1 MKNEKK
7 KTAKDN
13 IAFFLLM
20 AITLGGIIYYFYFL
34 TPKNSLEMYQELRF
48 ADDFEEAQKQVLE
61 GYENNFTQEEFD
73 FIQENNPDT
82 IKQVTLFEYNQ
93 QTYVIMTSPGTE
105 KLKVLDVEEM
115 PEEAREF
122 FLELGQ

>member
-1 MKNEKK
+1 MKDVKK

-20 AITLGGIIYYFYFL
+20 AIIFGGVIYYFYFL
-34 TPKNSLEMYQELRF
+34 APKNSVELYQEFRF
-48 ADDFEEAQKQVLE
+48 ADDFDEAQKQVLE

-93 QTYVIMTSPGTE
+93 QTHVIMTSPGTE

>member
-1 MKNEKK
+1 MKNAKK
-7 KTAKDN
+7 KTAKDSS
-13 IAFFLLM
+13 AFFLLM
-20 AITLGGIIYYFYFL
+20 AIIFGGLIYYFYFL
-34 TPKNSLEMYQELRF
+34 TPKNSLEMYQELHF
-48 ADDFEEAQKQVLE
+48 ADDFDEAQKQILE
-61 GYENNFTQEEFD
+61 GYENNFTQEEFN
-73 FIQENNPDT
+73 FVQENNPDT
-82 IKQVTLFEYNQ
+82 IKQVTLFVYNQ

>member
-1 MKNEKK
+1 MKDAKK

-13 IAFFLLM
+13 IVFYLLV
-20 AITLGGIIYYFYFL
+20 AIIFGGLIYYFYFL
-34 TPKNSLEMYQELRF
+34 TPKNSLEMYQKLRF

-122 FLELGQ
+122 FLEMGQ

>member
-13 IAFFLLM
+13 IAFSLLM
-20 AITLGGIIYYFYFL
+20 ALILGGIVYYVYFL

-61 GYENNFTQEEFD
+61 GYENNFTREEFE
-73 FIQENNPDT
+73 FIQENDADT
-82 IKQVTLFEYNQ
+82 IKQVTLFQYNQ

-105 KLKVLDVEEM
+105 KLKVLDVEKM

>member
-1 MKNEKK
+1 MH
-7 KTAKDN
+7 
-13 IAFFLLM
+13 
-20 AITLGGIIYYFYFL
+20 
-34 TPKNSLEMYQELRF
+34 F
-48 ADDFEEAQKQVLE
+48 ADDFKEAQKQLLE

-105 KLKVLDVEEM
+105 KLKVPDVEEM

>member
-1 MKNEKK
+1 M
-7 KTAKDN
+7 
-13 IAFFLLM
+13 
-20 AITLGGIIYYFYFL
+20 
-34 TPKNSLEMYQELRF
+34 RF

-61 GYENNFTQEEFD
+61 GYENNFTREEFE
-73 FIQENNPDT
+73 FIQENDADT
-82 IKQVTLFEYNQ
+82 IKQVTLFQYNQ

-105 KLKVLDVEEM
+105 KLKVLDVEKM